1 MVTTESSVIAEQC
14 TGRGANGIVC
24 AAAPL
29 AAQAGA
35 TAMRDGGNAFD
46 AAVCAGLAE
55 TVLLP
60 SKCGLGGDLVAI
72 VRRAGASRPEALLAI
87 GGAPRGLGEVAS
99 QGSWSDTGPMSVGPP
114 AAPAGYL
121 ALAADGRLPLD
132 RLAAPAIELATCG
145 FPWAA
150 VNHRLAVASVELLLR
165 WNPEGTAYLRGVEPI
180 PAGALVKLP
189 GLAGALASFVER
201 GDEFLAGPVG
211 EAIVATVAA
220 HGGVLDAADF
230 VAARAEWTECAHADV
245 GARTVWATPAP
256 THGPTLLAA
265 VADARPGD
273 DPATQYRRLL
283 AAIER
288 SRDRLADPSGTSIV
302 SAADRQGNC
311 VVVVH
316 SNSYPRYGSGLIV
329 ADYDLVLANRA
340 GRGFTP
346 EPGHPNFPVAGRRP
360 ATTLHAWAVSDD
372 SGRPSLLGGTPGG
385 DNQVVWNAQLLQG
398 VTDGVDAPGPLVT
411 APRWEWLPAD
421 DGVRIEYGFESRMA
435 TVLVDAA
442 PRALHVGRWGLPC
455 AQQVIAVPRD
465 GEAVVGAADPRTVG
479 CALGV

>member
-1 MVTTESSVIAEQC
+1 MISTESSVIAEQC
-14 TGRGANGIVC
+14 TGRGARGVVC

-46 AAVCAGLAE
+46 AAVCAALAE

-72 VRRAGASRPEALLAI
+72 VRRAGSPRPEALLAI
-87 GGAPRGLGEVAS
+87 GGAPRRLADVTS
-99 QGSWSDTGPMSVGPP
+99 RGSWSDTGPMSVGPP

-121 ALAADGRLPLD
+121 ALAAKGRLPLD
-132 RLAAPAIELATCG
+132 RLAAPAIALAANG

-150 VNHRLAVASVELLLR
+150 VNHRLAVASIELLRR
-165 WNPEGTAYLRGVEPI
+165 WNPDGTCFLPGGQPI
-180 PAGALVKLP
+180 AAGALMTLP
-189 GLAGALASFVER
+189 GLADALASFVER
-201 GDEFLAGPVG
+201 GDGFLAGPVG
-211 EAIVATVAA
+211 DAIVATVAA
-220 HGGVLDAADF
+220 HGGVLERGDLAT
-230 VAARAEWTECAHADV
+230 ARAEWASCVDVVAD
-245 GARTVWATPAP
+245 GRTVWATPAP

-265 VADARPGD
+265 IADAQPGD
-273 DPATQYRRLL
+273 DLATQYRRVL
-283 AAIER
+283 AAIETG
-288 SRDRLADPSGTSIV
+288 RDRLADPSGTSIV
-302 SAADRQGNC
+302 SAADREGNC

-346 EPGHPNFPVAGRRP
+346 EPGHPNFPAAGRRP

-372 SGRPSLLGGTPGG
+372 TGRPSFLGGTPGG
-385 DNQVVWNAQLLQG
+385 DNQVVWNAQLVQG
-398 VTDGVDAPGPLVT
+398 VIDGADAPGALVT

-421 DGVRIEYGFESRMA
+421 DGVRIEAGFDETAEETLAAS
-435 TVLVDAA
+435 A
-442 PRALHVGRWGLPC
+442 PRTVHVGRWGLPC
-455 AQQVIAVPRD
+455 AQQVIAVPED
-465 GEAVVGAADPRTVG
+465 GLAIVGAADPRTVG